1 MNTKTKG
8 NKAEEK
14 ACKFLEKKGFKIL
27 RRNFYF
33 KGGEID
39 IIALKNNTIHFIEV
53 KSGNGFE
60 PIYNITPSK
69 LQKIIKGAYTY
80 IQKENLKLPFCID
93 AIIIKDK
100 KIDFLENLT
109 L

>member
-8 NKAEEK
+8 KNAEDK
-14 ACKFLEKKGFKIL
+14 ACEFLEKNDFKIL
-27 RRNFYF
+27 KRNFYF

-39 IIALKNNTIHFIEV
+39 IIALKDNTIHFIEV

-60 PIYNITPSK
+60 PIYNITSSK
-69 LQKIIKGAYTY
+69 LQKIIKGAYIY
-80 IQKENLKLPFCID
+80 IQKNRLNLPFCID
-93 AIIIKDK
+93 AVIIKDK

>member
-53 KSGNGFE
+53 KSGKKFE
-60 PIYNITPSK
+60 PVYNITSSK

-80 IQKENLKLPFCID
+80 IQKENLNLPFCID

>member
-8 NKAEEK
+8 KNAENI
-14 ACKFLEKKGFKIL
+14 ACEFLEKNNFKIL
-27 RRNFYF
+27 KRNFYF

-69 LQKIIKGAYTY
+69 LQKIIKGAYIY
-80 IQKENLKLPFCID
+80 IQKNKLNLPFCID
-93 AIIIKDK
+93 AIIIKDD
-100 KIDFLENLT
+100 KIDFLKNLT